1 MRSYLL
7 VSSAL
12 AGAVA
17 GLCSVSAVDAR
28 ESFDTA
34 LQRECERA
42 VLHARIARV
51 RSRALVQ
58 TGAVVEVGASGQRL
72 AQWYNFNPWT
82 NGDWQN
88 LWPNG

>member
-1 MRSYLL
+1 MRSHLL

-12 AGAVA
+12 VGAVA
-17 GLCSVSAVDAR
+17 GLCSASAADAR
-28 ESFDTA
+28 QSFDTA

-58 TGAVVEVGASGQRL
+58 TGATIEVGASGQRL
-72 AQWYNFNPWT
+72 AQWYNFNNWN

-88 LWPNG
+88 FWQNG